1 MLGTQPASALRRLY
15 ERFRT
20 ASAAS
25 LSLLNGK
32 PGEWLR
38 VVPGTSEADALQEA
52 IGRDPSLK
60 DSSESLKALAV
71 LRLNDQIGA
80 EHEMDVRL
88 SWFRQGSSKTVHV
101 RFFLAKPGKKN
112 AGKAA
117 QDRRSLPPAL
127 GTQMSLM
134 GDAESADS
142 GIHNSDSV
150 GPKNAPEGQ
159 NDPDGIR
166 VDKGL
171 DGLSEPAPPEAPVA
185 QIPDLAH
192 LLDPASFEAALE
204 VASVEDDSE
213 IGRLLAEVVQEVLEA
228 ETELDPSVLIE
239 NMQRSL
245 SLAQL
250 PDPTVDVAQPEPQ
263 DWHTTS
269 RQVVKTTV
277 DLVRSYRGSLGRLA
291 ILAPSPGTGKTHGM
305 AEAARD
311 EQGVGRRVG
320 YAVLSREQIPEACDR
335 IKAHSPFIRLQV
347 IEGRHE
353 GNCANYDSV
362 QTAAGMG
369 YSPGQTVCPDCHL
382 YPNLRNPIRSLPHT
396 CEYYASRIRAVRD
409 RKIAETARSI
419 SAYAAPIIVTT
430 HASLAIGTQLSN
442 RRLQGFWTF
451 DTIFVDEDPTGSM
464 EQQVEIWDHQL
475 TYQWINPQTQ
485 APDAHTLMTRL
496 LRSAFAGAKAERREA
511 HLRGYKNPSDASAPD
526 PTHHRDHGSSYAG
539 QQLLELLERS
549 ANALGYDLQT
559 VLAQVV
565 NESSVKVPRK
575 GELMGADPK
584 LIAKRY
590 PHRWLSAMSQ
600 QLLNEVTARDVAVS
614 EGIANPDFA
623 YKIHADL
630 VLEEGS
636 DPSTPGKAH
645 GVIRLHQAIPFA
657 ARESNVVV
665 GDAYADVGHYEYLFD
680 RFRRK
685 GQVDVVNH
693 RAKWPPS
700 SVLVRLITKIS
711 SADFAEKDRFLAH
724 LEEHVRPILALE
736 SGRTVLLYTHLATKE
751 WLAEWMQHKS
761 VEFDLKDWAVEHWG
775 SGRGKDGYRDFDTFM
790 AVTEFVPN
798 TGGLVHEA
806 NARVLSANPGA
817 PRVRFWGWGSERT
830 GKTTFAGAMAA
841 AHPALL
847 SAFERKATDE
857 LAQAVHRIRPAIPAA
872 RQKRAWV
879 LGHQVPLSGELLA
892 ATSATVALDE
902 GGMGMTYATESLD
915 RGMRLESNQGILGF
929 VSAREMATAIGEV
942 YRQVGCWSHVFCHA
956 LLAEPSCAD
965 LCQLLEGAWYVA
977 STHERGDCSKRDQG
991 EQTPRSSP
999 PTLPP
1004 PTQAVPPRP
1013 SPVPPSPDP
1022 GPLWGRL
1029 ADRVA
1034 YPPTNWPTL
1043 EQRVRWSWVYRQA
1056 LRLFLS
1062 DLPSNLIRG
1071 SVRRPWMPAQSHGVE
1086 CFGNPLR
1093 LERLIDNY
1101 APTRSEVPF

>member
-1 MLGTQPASALRRLY
+1 VISTR
-15 ERFRT
+15 
-20 ASAAS
+20 
-25 LSLLNGK
+25 K
-32 PGEWLR
+32 PGEWL
-38 VVPGTSEADALQEA
+38 VVAPGTAEESMLGRA
-52 IGRDPSLK
+52 IGVQPSERSSNERLK
-60 DSSESLKALAV
+60 ELAER
-71 LRLNDQIGA
+71 RLNEDICA
-80 EHEMDVRL
+80 ESAGHDIRF
-88 SWFRQGSSKTVHV
+88 SWFRNGTSKTVHV
-101 RFFLAKPGKKN
+101 RFALVRQGKKHG
-112 AGKAA
+112 GKGAP
-117 QDRRSLPPAL
+117 DRRALPPSITEQL
-127 GTQMSLM
+127 RLSVDTGTGQEP
-134 GDAESADS
+134 DPNSA
-142 GIHNSDSV
+142 SV
-150 GPKNAPEGQ
+150 ETKTAPEGR
-159 NDPDGIR
+159 NDSDGRR
-166 VDKGL
+166 VENDLGEATETLSSDPGL
-171 DGLSEPAPPEAPVA
+171 A
-185 QIPDLAH
+185 QLPDLAH
-192 LLDPASFEAALE
+192 LLDPSAFEVALAS
-204 VASVEDDSE
+204 ASVEDDSE

-228 ETELDPSVLIE
+228 EAELDPAVLIE

-250 PDPTVDVAQPEPQ
+250 PDPTVDVAQPDPQ

-269 RQVVKTTV
+269 RQVVKTTL
-277 DLVRSYRGSLGRLA
+277 DLVRSYRGKLGRLA
-291 ILAPSPGTGKTHGM
+291 VLAPSPGTGKTHGM
-305 AEAARD
+305 AEAARE

-320 YAVLSREQIPEACDR
+320 YAVLSRDQISEACDR
-335 IKAHSPFIRLQV
+335 IQAAHPFVRLQV
-347 IEGRHE
+347 IEGRHD

-362 QTAAGMG
+362 QTAAQMG

-419 SAYAAPIIVTT
+419 VAYAAPIIVTT

-442 RRLQGFWTF
+442 RRLQGFWAF

-475 TYQWINPQTQ
+475 TYQWISPQTQ

-496 LRSAFAGAKAERREA
+496 LRSAIAGAKAERREA
-511 HLRGYKNPSDASAPD
+511 HLRGYKSPSDASAPD

-539 QQLLELLERS
+539 QQLLELLERAAS
-549 ANALGYDLQT
+549 GLGYDLQT

-584 LIAKRY
+584 IIAKRY

-636 DPSTPGKAH
+636 DPSTPGKTH

-657 ARESNVVV
+657 ARESNVIV
-665 GDAYADVGHYEYLFD
+665 GDAYADVSHYEYLFD

-693 RAKWPPS
+693 RAKWPRS
-700 SVLVRLITKIS
+700 SVLVRLITKIT
-711 SADFAEKDRFLAH
+711 SADFADKDRFVAH
-724 LEEHVRPILALE
+724 LEDHVRPVLALE
-736 SGRTVLLYTHLATKE
+736 TGRTVLLYTHLATKE

-761 VEFDLKDWAVEHWG
+761 FEFDLKEWAVEHWG
-775 SGRGKDGYRDFDTFM
+775 SGRGKDGYRDFDTFV

-817 PRVRFWGWGSERT
+817 PRVRFWGWGSERS

-857 LAQAVHRIRPAIPAA
+857 LAQAVHRIRPAIPSQ

-902 GGMGMTYATESLD
+902 GGTGMTYATESID

-929 VSAREMATAIGEV
+929 VSAREMATAIGEI
-942 YRQVGCWSHVFCHA
+942 YRHVGCWSHVFCHA

-965 LCQLLEGAWYVA
+965 LCQLLSGTEYVA
-977 STHERGDCSKRDQG
+977 STYERGVCSNRDLG
-991 EQTPRSSP
+991 EQPPRSSP
-999 PTLPP
+999 PSDAPSLPSLPP
-1004 PTQAVPPRP
+1004 PTLPPLPPLP
-1013 SPVPPSPDP
+1013 SLPDQGARGARLIDRVMYPPS
-1022 GPLWGRL
+1022 
-1029 ADRVA
+1029 
-1034 YPPTNWPTL
+1034 NWPSV
-1043 EQRVRWSWVYRQA
+1043 EQRVRWAWVYRQA
-1056 LRLFLS
+1056 LRLFVA
-1062 DLPSNLIRG
+1062 DLPPNLIRG

-1086 CFGNPLR
+1086 CIGNPLR
-1093 LERLIDNY
+1093 LERLIDSY
-1101 APTRSEVPF
+1101 APNRSEVPF